1 MGNNSYWQ
9 VAGLNMSHFAS
20 FALVVLVSLQL
31 VTSAPFFDLKLPFLE
46 IRREGKGID
55 DGYGA
60 PEDGYGVPEDGYG
73 VPEDSYGAPQDTYEE
88 PKPSYSPTVS
98 PCGYKPT
105 TTTTTEAPQYGA
117 PRHQKPVFPDIFG
130 IIGDILKPKQEN
142 NNTPYDCLSAPEE
155 GYGVPQATA
164 YEAPTQESNYEAP
177 QADSYEAPQAASYE
191 APQADSYEAPEA
203 PSY

>member
-1 MGNNSYWQ
+1 MGNSYWQ

-46 IRREGKGID
+46 VRREGKNI
-55 DGYGA
+55 A
-60 PEDGYGVPEDGYG
+60 DGYGVPEDG
-73 VPEDSYGAPQDTYEE
+73 YGAPQDTYEE
-88 PKPSYSPTVS
+88 PKPTYSTTVS

-117 PRHQKPVFPDIFG
+117 PRHQAPVFPDIFG
-130 IIGDILKPKQEN
+130 IIGEKIGDILKPKQEN

-177 QADSYEAPQAASYE
+177 QADAYEAPQTDAYE
-191 APQADSYEAPEA
+191 APQTDSYEAPKA
-203 PSY
+203 PSYKD